1 MPDIL
6 IDDFIDAAEFVEEE
20 FNISLHKDILFN
32 NELNAYFNYK
42 FCEKENKM
50 IFKIEVDE
58 GGAEFYVTDWFD
70 EDDKFEIEY
79 NSVAAAYL
87 DRTSLVPIEG
97 LQISE

>member
-6 IDDFIDAAEFVEEE
+6 IDDFIDAAEFIEER
-20 FNISLHKDILFN
+20 FDITLYKDILFN
-32 NELNAYFNYK
+32 DELNAYFNYK

-58 GGAEFYVTDWFD
+58 GGAEFYVTDLFD
-70 EDDKFEIEY
+70 DDDKFDIEY
-79 NSVAAAYL
+79 NSVAGAYL

-97 LQISE
+97 LQIAE